1 MMRLEGRAERGKR
14 LVGAVPFRK
23 WRTSTFIAG
32 LRQAGMTAPAVFEGA
47 INGEMFLAYIQQN
60 LAPTLPQGDVVI
72 MDNLASHD
80 VAGVQ
85 EAIKR
90 KGALL
95 LYLPA

>member
-1 MMRLEGRAERGKR
+1 
-14 LVGAVPFRK
+14 
-23 WRTSTFIAG
+23 
-32 LRQAGMTAPAVFEGA
+32 MTAPALFEGA

-72 MDNLASHD
+72 MDNLASHN

-85 EAIKR
+85 EAINR
-90 KGALL
+90 KGARL

>member
-1 MMRLEGRAERGKR
+1 LPANGTRRGRQAPSGRRAVRKR
-14 LVGAVPFRK
+14 
-23 WRTSTFIAG
+23 RTSTFIAG
-32 LRQAGMTAPAVFEGA
+32 LRRAGMTAPALFEGA

-72 MDNLASHD
+72 MDNLASHN

-85 EAIKR
+85 EAINR
-90 KGALL
+90 KGARL